1 MSFKESMWLQYQI
14 DSNWTTPFIFIVYNI
29 IRPIGAALL
38 LVAMF
43 YVVTGGYMG
52 GGDLA
57 FLFVG
62 NAFFMLISQTLF
74 FVGWIVHDDRE
85 HYQTLKYIYISPM
98 SYFKYLIARS
108 AMRFLL
114 SVFALIVLL
123 LMGIFFKI
131 PYDLNYLLIFAVFL
145 VGWIFIIGAGL
156 FLSGINMLTARH
168 GGSVGEAAAGI
179 FYLLSGAI
187 FPLTVLPQWVRGV
200 SLSLPSTYW
209 FSLVRRAIL
218 GVESDELMHQYS
230 TLQVIVYPLVIS
242 LVLLTISYLMFIAV
256 DHLARKK
263 GILDMTTTY

>member
-14 DSNWTTPFIFIVYNI
+14 DANWTTPFIFIVYNI
-29 IRPIGAALL
+29 VRPMGAALL

-57 FLFVG
+57 FLFIG
-62 NAFFMLISQTLF
+62 NAFFMLVSQTLF

-114 SVFALIVLL
+114 SMFALLVLL
-123 LMGIFFKI
+123 LAGLYFRI
-131 PYDLNYLLIFAVFL
+131 PYDPNYVLLVAVFV
-145 VGWIFIIGAGL
+145 VGWVFIIGAGL
-156 FLSGINMLTARH
+156 LLSGINMLTARH

-200 SLSLPSTYW
+200 SLALPSTYW
-209 FSLVRRAIL
+209 FSLVRRAML
-218 GVESDELMHQYS
+218 GVENDGVMAGYS
-230 TLQVIVYPLVIS
+230 TTQVILYPLGIS
-242 LVLLTISYLMFIAV
+242 LLLLGISYLMFVAV